1 MDKPAED
8 FQPQKILICIWPIFE
23 ICNML
28 SCAVKATESTTGE
41 SSTIEAMGGRWAL
54 NTATTHATEH
64 NIGFT
69 FS

>member
-1 MDKPAED
+1 MEKAAED
-8 FQPQKILICIWPIFE
+8 FQPQKILVCIWPIFE

-28 SCAVKATESTTGE
+28 SCEVQATESTSGE
-41 SSTIEAMGGRWAL
+41 SSILDAKGGRWAL

-64 NIGFT
+64 NVAFT